1 MGHIDEMSALKTTVG
16 TSRIDNRRDD
26 YYNGFSAKTAAFTAA
41 AGYEY
46 TVNDA
51 DGCAI
56 VLPAAVEGA
65 RISVVLSGDVTSNT
79 TTITAAAGDI
89 LAGYALIRDEADGAA
104 NDFKFFAA
112 DNSDDL
118 IITLDG
124 STKGGLIGDRIE
136 LVGRADGW
144 NVRAVLSGTGTL
156 ATPFS

>member
-1 MGHIDEMSALKTTVG
+1 MSAVRAHVG
-16 TSRIDNRRDD
+16 TSRIANRRDD
-26 YYNGFSAKTAAFTAA
+26 YYNGFSEKTAAFTAA

-56 VLPAAVEGA
+56 TLPAAVEGA

-112 DNSDDL
+112 DNDDDL
-118 IITLDG
+118 VITLNG
-124 STKGGLIGDRIE
+124 GTTGGLIGDRIE

-144 NVRAVLSGTGTL
+144 NVRAVLSGAGTL

>member
-1 MGHIDEMSALKTTVG
+1 MGHFDEMSAVKAIVG
-16 TSRIDNRRDD
+16 TSRITNRRDD
-26 YYNGFSAKTAAFTAA
+26 YYNGFEAKTAAFTAA

-56 VLPAAVEGA
+56 TLPAAVEGA

-79 TTITAAAGDI
+79 TTITAASGDI

-118 IITLDG
+118 VVTLNG
-124 STKGGLIGDRIE
+124 TTTGGLIGDRIE

>member
-1 MGHIDEMSALKTTVG
+1 MGHFDKLEAKKSVVG
-16 TSRIDNRRDD
+16 TAVSNNRRDD
-26 YYNGFSAKTAAFTAA
+26 YYNGFEAKTAGFTAQ

-118 IITLDG
+118 VVTLNG
-124 STKGGLIGDRIE
+124 TTTGGLIGDRIE

-156 ATPFS
+156 VTPFS